1 MSSKSP
7 KAANFDCHIL
17 PLLPPIT
24 PNVKLPARATRLKF
38 GIPLRP
44 PSNITSKSG
53 KNGNVDHSSQLSSPL
68 PPPRSLSSV
77 NLLILRSSVL
87 VLVLSPLCPLRPPRF
102 NLLSS
107 PPLTS
112 VILRVLCGRS
122 RPFPCGQASPLS
134 TAYPPAPRK
143 VVDKGLTCGIGGPY
157 TSDVGQSGAKW
168 GDRPHV
174 RR

>member
-1 MSSKSP
+1 MSP
-7 KAANFDCHIL
+7 KMAHFDCHIL

-24 PNVKLPARATRLKF
+24 PNGKSPIPATRLEF
-38 GIPLRP
+38 GILPRS
-44 PSNITSKSG
+44 PSNTTSKSG
-53 KNGNVDHSSQLSSPL
+53 KNGNVHHPSQLS
-68 PPPRSLSSV
+68 PPPPPPHSLSSV
-77 NLLILRSSVL
+77 SRPSLSATSASSAVQS
-87 VLVLSPLCPLRPPRF
+87 VSF
-102 NLLSS
+102 SS
-107 PPLTS
+107 M
-112 VILRVLCGRS
+112 VLRVLCGRS
-122 RPFPCGQASPLS
+122 RPSPCGQAGPLS